1 MNSMQEAYLKTLKPT
16 TAIKISKL
24 TLGKKSTDEITKEV
38 HSTLSYKYK
47 TFLDKENGVI
57 YVGKRI

>member
-1 MNSMQEAYLKTLKPT
+1 MNSMQDLYLKSLNPHIAVKIEGLTGGKYVEDV
-16 TAIKISKL
+16 IKNI
-24 TLGKKSTDEITKEV
+24 
-38 HSTLSYKYK
+38 HSTISYKYK